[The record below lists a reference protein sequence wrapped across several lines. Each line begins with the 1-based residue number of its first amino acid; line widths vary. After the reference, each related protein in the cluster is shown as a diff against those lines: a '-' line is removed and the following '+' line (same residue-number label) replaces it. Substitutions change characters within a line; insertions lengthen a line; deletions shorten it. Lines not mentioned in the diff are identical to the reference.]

1 MTRLPVAGPLFG
13 FVVACESARATVGA
27 DPAALVS
34 SGATATPET
43 DASTAVLPKE
53 GDEADEGALRHA
65 YYSNIA
71 KLHECVHLKDDGS
84 LRGESCP
91 STLVVFGP
99 YISAPANSNVH
110 VRFDID
116 STSHLTLMSDVLS
129 NNARQFHGALEEK
142 AVRANERTRVQ
153 YRIHIFDSVHAL
165 EARVGVRAEG
175 PVTFNITD
183 YSLTIE

>member
-1 MTRLPVAGPLFG
+1 LLG
-13 FVVACESARATVGA
+13 FIVACESARATVGA

-34 SGATATPET
+34 SRATATPEA
-43 DASTAVLPKE
+43 DASTAVLPKN
-53 GDEADEGALRHA
+53 GNEADEGGLRHA

-71 KLHECVHLKDDGS
+71 KLHECVHLNDDGS

-129 NNARQFHGALEEK
+129 NSAKQFHGALEER
-142 AVRANERTRVQ
+142 AVRANERARVQ
-153 YRIHIFDSVHAL
+153 YRIHIFEPVHAL
-165 EARVGVRAEG
+165 EARIGVRAES
-175 PVTFNITD
+175 PVNFSITD